1 MDRVQAFDIPAD
13 DMERAKRFYEEV
25 FDWEIAPV
33 PGSGGNFHAA
43 TTVPVNEKG
52 EPKVPGGI
60 NGGLFQRG
68 THGLEGISIEIN
80 VPSIDEY
87 LERIESAGG
96 KIVKP
101 KGPILDIAFFA
112 LVKDT
117 EGNIIGLWEDI
128 ERQLESSNC

>member
-1 MDRVQAFDIPAD
+1 MDKVKGFDIPVD
-13 DMERAKRFYEEV
+13 DMERAKRFYQEV
-25 FDWEIAPV
+25 FGWEIIGV

-43 TTVPVNEKG
+43 TTVPVDEEG

-87 LERIESAGG
+87 LKKIESTGG
-96 KIVKP
+96 KTVLP
-101 KGPILDIAFFA
+101 KRPILNIGFFA
-112 LVKDT
+112 LIKDT
-117 EGNIIGLWEDI
+117 EGNIIGLWEDVK
-128 ERQLESSNC
+128 

>member
-1 MDRVQAFDIPAD
+1 MDRVKAFDIPAD
-13 DMERAKRFYEEV
+13 DMERAKRFYEQV
-25 FDWEIAPV
+25 FDWKITPI

-43 TTVPVNEKG
+43 TTMPVNENG

-60 NGGLFQRG
+60 NGGFFQRG
-68 THGLEGISIEIN
+68 THGLDGTFVEIN

-87 LERIESAGG
+87 LKRIELAGG
-96 KIVKP
+96 KLVKP
-101 KGPILDIAFFA
+101 KSPMLDIAFFA

-128 ERQLESSNC
+128 KR

>member
-1 MDRVQAFDIPAD
+1 MDKVKAFDIPVD
-13 DMERAKRFYEEV
+13 DMERAKRFYKEIFE
-25 FDWEIAPV
+25 WEIAPV
-33 PGSGGNFHAA
+33 PGSGGNFHSA
-43 TTVPVNEKG
+43 TTVPVDKNG

-60 NGGLFQRG
+60 NGGFFQRG
-68 THGLEGISIEIN
+68 THGAQETFVEIN
-80 VPSIDEY
+80 VPSVDECIK
-87 LERIESAGG
+87 RIELAGG

-128 ERQLESSNC
+128 KR

>member
-1 MDRVQAFDIPAD
+1 MDKVKAFDIPVD
-13 DMERAKRFYEEV
+13 DMGRAKRFYEEV
-25 FDWEIAPV
+25 FGWEISPV

-43 TTVPVNEKG
+43 TTVPVDEEG
-52 EPKVPGGI
+52 EPKVLGGI
-60 NGGLFQRG
+60 NGGFFQRG
-68 THGLEGISIEIN
+68 TRGLEGTFIEIN
-80 VPSIDEY
+80 VPSVDEY
-87 LERIESAGG
+87 LRRIESAGG

-128 ERQLESSNC
+128 KR